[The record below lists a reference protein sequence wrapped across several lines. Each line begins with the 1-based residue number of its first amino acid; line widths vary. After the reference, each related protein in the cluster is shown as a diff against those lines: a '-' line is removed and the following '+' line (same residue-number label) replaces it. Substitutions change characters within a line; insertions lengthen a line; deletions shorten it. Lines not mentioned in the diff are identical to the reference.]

1 MSLEIG
7 QIVEGK
13 YRIVRLLGE
22 GGMGAVYEGENV
34 RINRRVAIK
43 VLHAAFTE
51 NREVTQRFE
60 REAQAAGR
68 IGNDHILQVLDL
80 GGLPSG
86 DSFIVMEYLD
96 GEPLSARIER
106 EGRLTP
112 FELAPIVRQ
121 VLVGLGAA
129 HEAGIV
135 HRDLK
140 PDNVFILRSTAERPD
155 FVKIID
161 FGISKFQPLG
171 SEGMKMTRT
180 GVVMGTPYYMSP
192 EQASGSHD
200 ADARS
205 DIYAVGVIMFEAVTG
220 QVPFDASTFNELM
233 FKIVLSEVPAP
244 ESVVPGL
251 DPAFASIVSKAMARE
266 ARVRFQSTQE
276 FIQALDAWLSRGEGV
291 ALPSADARAAQAE
304 LPRHGDS
311 GSAAVS
317 RRGAAGAGPESS
329 ATASRFGDALA
340 KRRTSSAAI
349 IAGLAAALAGGGGVA
364 FALLG
369 HRAEPPA
376 AASAGPQPQAVP
388 PPLAPSASAATAT
401 AIASPSAA
409 PVPLAPAAPSVVA
422 TVRASAPSASAVSRP
437 APAVPAAPKLAS
449 TRPAVKPVRQAAPEP
464 AAPPPTAETASKP
477 RHLTR
482 DFGY

>member
-1 MSLEIG
+1 MSLEVG

-43 VLHAAFTE
+43 VLHAGFTE

-80 GGLPSG
+80 GRFPSG

-96 GEPLSARIER
+96 GEPLSARIKR
-106 EGRLTP
+106 EVRLTP
-112 FELAPIVRQ
+112 FELAPLVRQ

-140 PDNVFILRSTAERPD
+140 PDNIFILKSRADRPD

-171 SEGMKMTRT
+171 GEGMKMTRT

-192 EQASGSHD
+192 EQASGSRD

-220 QVPFDASTFNELM
+220 QVPFEASTFNELM

-251 DPAFASIVSKAMARE
+251 DPAFASLVSKAMARDVN
-266 ARVRFQSTQE
+266 ARFQSTEE
-276 FIQALDAWLSRGEGV
+276 FIRALDAWLAHGAGV
-291 ALPSADARAAQAE
+291 TVSSADARALHVALPAHAE
-304 LPRHGDS
+304 SAPGAVAPRGTA
-311 GSAAVS
+311 GTGGAEANEPPS
-317 RRGAAGAGPESS
+317 RSDD
-329 ATASRFGDALA
+329 TLV
-340 KRRTSSAAI
+340 KRRSGVAALV
-349 IAGLAAALAGGGGVA
+349 AGIAAALVGGGVVA

-369 HRAEPPA
+369 HKPEPPA
-376 AASAGPQPQAVP
+376 AASVARPSAAVP
-388 PPLAPSASAATAT
+388 PATPPPVIVAVPSPAASATASIATPSTAAPSAF
-401 AIASPSAA
+401 A
-409 PVPLAPAAPSVVA
+409 PPVAPARPTPKLAGSRPPVRPVQHVTPAPAAPA
-422 TVRASAPSASAVSRP
+422 
-437 APAVPAAPKLAS
+437 
-449 TRPAVKPVRQAAPEP
+449 
-464 AAPPPTAETASKP
+464 PTAEAPSKP